1 MLATDA
7 RIFMT
12 TLWQDLRFGART
24 LTKSPGLTVVIVIA
38 LALGL
43 GVNIAVFGI
52 VNSFLIRPPHVAHPE
67 QLSWVFMGPRG
78 ERHVW
83 GSLSYPDVERLRQ
96 QKELFSDVLATA
108 SDWWVFGEGQ
118 GRRARSGEPVDL
130 SLGELAS
137 GNAFQV
143 MGVQAALGRTF
154 TPEDDRPGAPPVIV
168 LSDTTWRH
176 QFGADPSVLGR
187 KVYLNTAALT
197 VIGVMPPDFAG
208 FNHQEL
214 STRISYWAPL
224 AHWMWLSGVEAGWM
238 TSHDT
243 RALHALARLQ
253 PGVTLPQ
260 AQAQLDVIAQTL
272 ATEFPASN
280 KGTRLAIVSEVEGR
294 YGESYRSM
302 QLSCALALLVAGLV
316 LVICCANIANL
327 LLARALKR
335 NRELGIR
342 LALGAGRARIVRQ
355 LLTES
360 LLLAVVGGGLGLALA
375 FWFGDLVLAVLPE
388 TPYDPAIAF
397 EPDLRTIGW
406 AVAATLLAG
415 LGFGAFPAWRASR
428 GNLMTTIKTDA
439 RTEGHRLRRPSLRQV
454 LVIAQL
460 AISIVVVASGGLFL
474 RSLDKLEAVDPGYRT
489 ENLVSGLVNPGLFTE
504 DEVAVKRFFE
514 ELTRRLEQLPGV
526 RSVSS
531 SLYMP
536 LVNVQGSAG
545 PLIKD
550 GDPPPPPNE
559 TVPIFYSVIAAKY
572 FETMGTTL
580 LTGRD
585 FVEAERKGR
594 PGVVIINAQLAR
606 TLYGREDAAL
616 GKQFRLG
623 GLDAPPLRIVGVARD
638 GRYVSLV
645 EEPRPWLYL
654 PSLAPEIHDT
664 RWSMRTFQL
673 RAASE
678 RDVPAVAAGLRAA
691 VASLD
696 PRVPVSELMAAR
708 GHLSFQLLLPRV
720 AASLGSMLAM
730 LALALAT
737 MGIYSVMTYAV
748 SQRTREIGIR
758 MALGGQVRDVLRMVL
773 GQGLGLIGAGV
784 VVGCLGAW
792 AITRL
797 LASLL
802 YGVSPADPLTYLTT
816 VTVLM
821 AVALLATLIP
831 ARRATKVDPV
841 IALRHE

>member
-1 MLATDA
+1 MLAKDGTV
-7 RIFMT
+7 MT

-24 LTKSPGLTVVIVIA
+24 LTKSPGLTLVIVVA

-43 GVNIAVFGI
+43 GVNMAVFGL
-52 VNSFLIRPPHVAHPE
+52 VDSFLIRPPRVAHPE
-67 QLSWVFMGPRG
+67 QLAWVFMGPRD
-78 ERHVW
+78 EPHVW
-83 GSLSYPDVERLRQ
+83 GGLSYPDVERLRQ
-96 QKELFSDVLATA
+96 QQDVFSDVLATT
-108 SDWWVFGEGQ
+108 SDWWVFSEGQ
-118 GRRARSGEPVDL
+118 GHRAHGGEAVDL
-130 SLGELAS
+130 SRGELAS
-137 GNAFQV
+137 GNAFQLL
-143 MGVQAALGRTF
+143 GVHAALGRTF
-154 TPEDDRPGAPPVIV
+154 TQQDDRPGAPPVIV
-168 LSDTTWRH
+168 LSDSLWRR
-176 QFGADPSVLGR
+176 QFGADPGVLGR

-197 VIGVMPPDFAG
+197 VVGVLPPSFTG
-208 FNHQEL
+208 VLRQEL
-214 STRISYWAPL
+214 DTPISYWVPL
-224 AHWMWLSGVEAGWM
+224 AHWSWLSGVDVGWM
-238 TSHDT
+238 ASHET
-243 RALHALARLQ
+243 RELHMLARLQ
-253 PGVTLPQ
+253 PGSSLAQ
-260 AQAQLDVIAQTL
+260 AQAHLDVIGQAL
-272 ATEFPASN
+272 ASEFPASN
-280 KGTRLAIVSEVEGR
+280 RGTRLAIVSEVEGR
-294 YGESYRSM
+294 YGESYSSL

-360 LLLAVVGGGLGLALA
+360 MLLAVLGGGLGLGLA
-375 FWFGDLVLAVLPE
+375 FWFGDLLLALLPP
-388 TPYDPAIAF
+388 TPYDRTVTF
-397 EPDLRTIGW
+397 EPDVRTLGW
-406 AVAATLLAG
+406 AVAATLVAG

-428 GNLMTTIKTDA
+428 GSLMTTIKTDA
-439 RTEGHRLRRPSLRQV
+439 RTEGHRLRRPGLRQV

-474 RSLDKLEAVDPGYRT
+474 RSLDKLAAIDPGYRT

-504 DEVAVKRFFE
+504 DPTAVKRFFD

-536 LVNVQGSAG
+536 LVNVQGSTG

-550 GDPPPPPNE
+550 GDPPPRPNE
-559 TVPIFYSVIAAKY
+559 TEPIFYSVIAAKY
-572 FETMGTTL
+572 FETMGTAL
-580 LTGRD
+580 LGGRD
-585 FVEAERKGR
+585 FVEAERKGQ
-594 PGVVIINAQLAR
+594 PAVVIVNGQLAR
-606 TLYGREDAAL
+606 TLYGSVEAAL
-616 GKQFRLG
+616 GKRFRLG
-623 GLDAPPLRIVGVARD
+623 AVDAPPLQIIGVARD
-638 GRYVSLV
+638 GRYLSLV
-645 EEPRPWLYL
+645 EQPRPWLYL
-654 PSLAPEIHDT
+654 PSLPAAIHDS

-673 RAASE
+673 RAASP

-691 VASLD
+691 VAGLD
-696 PRVPVSELMAAR
+696 PRVPVSELMAAH
-708 GHLSFQLLLPRV
+708 GHLSFALMLPRL
-720 AASLGSMLAM
+720 AAGLGAVLAL

-784 VVGCLGAW
+784 VAGSIGAW

-797 LASLL
+797 LAGLL
-802 YGVSPADPLTYLTT
+802 YGVSPADPLTYLAT
-816 VTVLM
+816 VALLM

-831 ARRATKVDPV
+831 ARRATKVDPI